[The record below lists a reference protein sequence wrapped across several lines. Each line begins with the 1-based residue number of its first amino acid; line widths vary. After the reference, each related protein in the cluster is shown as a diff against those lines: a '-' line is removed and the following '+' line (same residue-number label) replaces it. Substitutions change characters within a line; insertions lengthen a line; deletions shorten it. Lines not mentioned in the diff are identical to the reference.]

1 MTVVCFGVSGTTRG
15 GIDVLYGL
23 ETEKTTLRITGV
35 DHTKHHYVTLAAVNK
50 AGLYRTSTYI
60 VTYNPPSG
68 TV

>member
-1 MTVVCFGVSGTTRG
+1 MKVVCFGASGTTRG
-15 GIDVLYGL
+15 GIDVLAGL
-23 ETEKTTLRITGV
+23 ETERTTLRITGV
-35 DHTKHHYVTLAAVNK
+35 DHTKHHYVTLTAVNK